1 LRAGRTPSTAPT
13 QAHHRLRSIV
23 GKPTYLKTK
32 NFQLK
37 LNGQSRHLDGQGITR
52 NYMMNRLMPMIHSAA
67 REDYTQV

>member
-1 LRAGRTPSTAPT
+1 LRAGRTRSTAPT
-13 QAHHRLRSIV
+13 RHRLRSIV
-23 GKPTYLKTK
+23 GKTT

-67 REDYTQV
+67 RDDYTQV